1 MTPSQPAWR
10 MTRQRKLLLR
20 ILSEAAMPL
29 SAGEIL
35 SRAQQ
40 QLPSLAL
47 TTVYRNLEALEA
59 HGAIERTVYPDGAA
73 RYQAKSLHQHYLI
86 CLYCHRQVPLD
97 FCPMD
102 QLGAQVLS
110 LIHISENT
118 SR

>member
-47 TTVYRNLEALEA
+47 TTVYRNLEAMADRHE
-59 HGAIERTVYPDGAA
+59 VV
-73 RYQAKSLHQHYLI
+73 
-86 CLYCHRQVPLD
+86 CHRLSDNQV
-97 FCPMD
+97 
-102 QLGAQVLS
+102 S
-110 LIHISENT
+110 
-118 SR
+118 

>member
-73 RYQAKSLHQHYLI
+73 RYQAKS
-86 CLYCHRQVPLD
+86 
-97 FCPMD
+97 
-102 QLGAQVLS
+102 
-110 LIHISENT
+110 
-118 SR
+118 